1 MPRIIYTLA
10 VLASHLAAV
19 WTRLRHAMR
28 PRPRTRFQERRS
40 NPRACVLC
48 GGPMRSDR
56 RPPRDVRAPDGKI
69 RRLPEEILSWHRC
82 SRCQGSQVGVRA
94 A

>member
-1 MPRIIYTLA
+1 MTARFYMA
-10 VLASHLAAV
+10 VLLGHIEAIV
-19 WTRLRHAMR
+19 YRLNMAFR
-28 PRPRTRFQERRS
+28 PRPAGRAVERRA

-56 RPPRDVRAPDGKI
+56 RPPRDVRGPNGQI
-69 RRLPEEILSWHRC
+69 RRLPEETLSWHRC
-82 SRCQGSQVGVRA
+82 SRCGKHQMGVRA